1 MKKIQEKEEKSKI
14 RKKKVSIKE
23 EITVIKQDRI
33 EEDGSDG
40 SSDSDSD

>member
-23 EITVIKQDRI
+23 EITVIKQDEI